1 MPEIEATELLLI
13 TGRGIKAA
21 REFNR
26 LSQRQLAEKIGVKQS
41 HIAEWEKGKDEMSKS
56 YAVFIAKALGV
67 EEVDLTAD
75 EFLFIKNGVRVLV
88 EGGFVLRRTPV
99 QCLSDDTTIHFDPG
113 IKDTPENRKQFVV
126 EAEVIAEQ
134 LE

>member
-41 HIAEWEKGKDEMSKS
+41 RIAEWENGKDEISKS
-56 YAVFIAKALGV
+56 YVVFIVKALGV

-99 QCLSDDTTIHFDPG
+99 QCPSDDTTIYFDPG
-113 IKDTPENRKQFVV
+113 IKDTPENRKQFVA